1 MDPLLG
7 EYPDLEIDPA
17 IKDFFE
23 KFYALSDDEDAHG
36 AYADSFADEATLIM
50 GSKSAKNK
58 SSDYRDPSSGS
69 GASVDMEQRYP
80 GLPEGHVDSCLQPEA

>member
-1 MDPLLG
+1 MDPHLA

-23 KFYALSDDEDAHG
+23 KFYALSDNEDAHE

-50 GSKSAKNK
+50 GSKSAKSK
-58 SSDYRDPSSGS
+58 SSECRDPSS
-69 GASVDMEQRYP
+69 
-80 GLPEGHVDSCLQPEA
+80 